1 MGGTHSQECN
11 HVSQQIWEWA
21 ITQDIWL
28 STAYIPGDSNVVA
41 DFHSR
46 CFHENKEWALKETG
60 FALLKHTY
68 GSPGI
73 DLLASSTNAKIP
85 LYISWLPEPNAY
97 AVDRVVTT
105 WKNLENPGKS
115 WNWASPPGKSWNF
128 AKCLKILENRS
139 IFLKNLEFEVKK
151 KKKNYILM
159 INTHFEY
166 SHTHPSHIHTHTHTL
181 TFNDLIF
188 FHVMCLLWYI

>member
-1 MGGTHSQECN
+1 MNCKFTSGKRGSYATC
-11 HVSQQIWEWA
+11 VLIGYQQHAGWP
-21 ITQDIWL
+21 L
-28 STAYIPGDSNVVA
+28 PG
-41 DFHSR
+41 
-46 CFHENKEWALKETG
+46 K
-60 FALLKHTY
+60 
-68 GSPGI
+68 
-73 DLLASSTNAKIP
+73 
-85 LYISWLPEPNAY
+85 
-97 AVDRVVTT
+97 T

-166 SHTHPSHIHTHTHTL
+166 SHTHPSHIHTHTLTLTL

-188 FHVMCLLWYI
+188 FHFMCLLWYI